1 MGLFAGPYKSKQ
13 KTFISL
19 FESSLN
25 NNSPAMF
32 VHIKRLLREGALNPT
47 IVNTY
52 EESYPPFPLPSI
64 TLDPILH
71 MF

>member
-1 MGLFAGPYKSKQ
+1 
-13 KTFISL
+13 
-19 FESSLN
+19 
-25 NNSPAMF
+25 MF

-64 TLDPILH
+64 TLDPIYICFDKDLNIVKSILSKLINQPPNH
-71 MF
+71 CHLDH